1 MQLNAMAASAA
12 AMAAAPGHHRDD
24 RYQQQRRPGAEHDP
38 AGVALGLVTGLIARE
53 RVLGPGAGERISPE
67 LGKLVP
73 GCDKGQRDDR
83 SAQFKQEA
91 RAMSAR
97 LAGAVN
103 EIERHAGEQQA
114 HERLRPFH
122 YPLHRLR
129 VLLRLRFGDGTYHLS
144 QSDSEQQP
152 EVADGATEDRV
163 ERKTTREPV
172 GLAEAFQCTGT
183 VSGMNGRRSR

>member
-1 MQLNAMAASAA
+1 
-12 AMAAAPGHHRDD
+12 
-24 RYQQQRRPGAEHDP
+24 
-38 AGVALGLVTGLIARE
+38 
-53 RVLGPGAGERISPE
+53 
-67 LGKLVP
+67 
-73 GCDKGQRDDR
+73 
-83 SAQFKQEA
+83 
-91 RAMSAR
+91 MSAR

-172 GLAEAFQCTGT
+172 GLARGVPVHGHRLRHERQAEQIVHQRQAAEYELEYEYFPVGEFSHVRTSLSLCALVRPHRKTRASSST
-183 VSGMNGRRSR
+183 LVFSS